1 MICKSDETMIKLP
14 DKQESNIGY
23 LPYLVKT
30 VWITMGVA
38 LLIVML
44 FLSLGHIRA
53 SETAREFLIA
63 FVYSASIALPSMFVL
78 TWISHRYSE
87 QYPRL
92 IIFVQVL
99 ALACI
104 AVIGCLASD
113 VVLMMIG
120 LVPRNEYW
128 LEFKGAY
135 RFSVV
140 IAVIV
145 GMGISFYE
153 TLRYRLQATVLE
165 LRTKQVEQERAYK
178 LLAEARLSSLE
189 SRIHPHFLFNTLNSI
204 ASLIP
209 SDPQRA
215 EDTVA
220 RLASLLRFSLNA
232 SHSGLVPL
240 GQELKIV
247 QDYLEIEQMR
257 FGSRLRYEIA
267 VSESLD
273 DVKVPPLSLQTLVE
287 NSIKHAVAPNRY
299 GGEIGVAARLVSGC
313 LVLEVSDNGP
323 GFERS
328 SLQQGHGLENL
339 QERLTALFDGEGRL
353 EMARRGGRMVVGVS
367 VPQKKVLA

>member
-247 QDYLEIEQMR
+247 RDYLEIEQMR

-287 NSIKHAVAPNRY
+287 NSVKHVITQRPK
-299 GGEIGVAARLVSGC
+299 GGEIQIAGSASSGRI
-313 LVLEVSDNGP
+313 LLEVKDDGP
-323 GFERS
+323 GFSMDTIPE
-328 SLQQGHGLENL
+328 GHGLANL
-339 QERLTALFDGEGRL
+339 IARIELLFGSAGEMQLIQKGSGNTVRLSFP
-353 EMARRGGRMVVGVS
+353 VS
-367 VPQKKVLA
+367 NS